1 MDKSHCRHATI
12 RRLPET
18 QTPQEGAAVIT
29 VTEES
34 QLSSIEATL
43 LRTYGERLPPDRIRS
58 EFEASR
64 ARFRDAR
71 IRTFVPVL
79 VQREAVERLRR
90 LPQAVAA

>member
-1 MDKSHCRHATI
+1 MIA
-12 RRLPET
+12 
-18 QTPQEGAAVIT
+18 

-34 QLSSIEATL
+34 QLSSVEATL
-43 LRTYGERLPPDRIRS
+43 LRVYDGRLPKERIRA